1 MGVLEQLSNDRK
13 LYRQDQR
20 LHSLIRGKNVWR
32 AQVSNH
38 HSAWEL
44 ASYLRLRMMDSLECD
59 IEPGKHLLELQ
70 VLGMKLFSK

>member
-1 MGVLEQLSNDRK
+1 MGVLEQYPTIENSIDKTSGYSLS
-13 LYRQDQR
+13 
-20 LHSLIRGKNVWR
+20 GKNVWR